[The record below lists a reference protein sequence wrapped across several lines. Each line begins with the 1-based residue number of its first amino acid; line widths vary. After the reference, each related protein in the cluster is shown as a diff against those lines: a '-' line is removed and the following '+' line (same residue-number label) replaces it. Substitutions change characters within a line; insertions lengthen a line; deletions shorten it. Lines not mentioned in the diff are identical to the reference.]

1 VTANQNSAWNALEG
15 RYRPALIA
23 YFFNRGVSLS
33 DAEDLVQEVFVR
45 VMRTDLSAV
54 RDVQAFVFHVA
65 GNLLRDRY
73 RRSRTRVDFLVELET
88 LGGRD
93 VEALDPFRRLA
104 GQEQLRL
111 VDRSLS
117 ELPSKTRSIFMRARI
132 EGISVADIAVEE
144 GISVRAVHKHVA
156 KAMAHLLSKI
166 ELGVLH

>member
-1 VTANQNSAWNALEG
+1 VTTNQNSAWNALES
-15 RYRPALIA
+15 RYRPVLIA
-23 YFFNRGVSLS
+23 YFFNRGVLLS

-73 RRSRTRVDFLVELET
+73 RRSKTRVDFLVELET
-88 LGGRD
+88 LDGRD

-104 GQEQLRL
+104 GQEQLRI
-111 VDRSLS
+111 VDQSLS
-117 ELPSKTRSIFMRARI
+117 ELSPKTRSIFTRARI
-132 EGISVADIAVEE
+132 EGISVADIALEE

-156 KAMAHLLSKI
+156 KAMAHLLSKM
-166 ELGVLH
+166 ESGALH